1 MAEVIERV
9 SEEQLLHFIDLWA
22 DDAKNR
28 ACLRK
33 IRWYAVCSDKVIAVD
48 NTTDNCWTES
58 FINKEEAVKWLES
71 PSLTAVDG
79 RAVEEETNG

>member
-9 SEEQLLHFIDLWA
+9 SEEQLQHFIDLWA

-33 IRWYAVCSDKVIAVD
+33 VRWYAEHKDGTATAVD

-71 PSLTAVDG
+71 PSLAAVDG
-79 RAVEEETNG
+79 RAVEEE